1 MNGKGLAEESK
12 LYRKPKKM
20 YKQNGDN
27 KETFFKGI
35 ELASKYGVKERRF
48 VLYRLKQLGVSDMGF
63 DKLNKARIVLG
74 IMTDK
79 DSLHGFVAAVIE
91 ASFD

>member
-1 MNGKGLAEESK
+1 
-12 LYRKPKKM
+12 
-20 YKQNGDN
+20 
-27 KETFFKGI
+27 
-35 ELASKYGVKERRF
+35 
-48 VLYRLKQLGVSDMGF
+48 MGF

-79 DSLHGFVAAVIE
+79 NSLHGFVAAVIE